1 MDNMMF
7 WLFCGLFFLIGGAQ
21 GGFRNGGVLWN
32 ISQLTCGQRSLVF
45 TLLPNQTEIAPLVL
59 RALDAE
65 GRPRV
70 LQSNPACGTHVEQQA
85 NSSVVVEASYSGC
98 YVNERDGS
106 FVMTVQIE
114 GPVASYKE
122 ELRCPNHLLARDA
135 PSPSMCSAI
144 QASARLPCAA
154 PPITRGDCEALGCC
168 YQPGDR
174 LTPCYYGDKVT
185 AQCTPDGQFSV
196 AISRDVTTP
205 PLDLS
210 SVHLVSAHGSRCA
223 PVSRNEDFVVYR
235 FPLSA
240 CGTTVQASGDQ
251 RVYENELVADRKV
264 LTSHSG
270 SITRDSTFRLTIRCS
285 YSAEDFLPVNIMVS
299 TLPPPLPAVGQGPLA
314 LEMRIAT
321 DEHYSTYYTDREY
334 PVVKLLRDPVY
345 VEVRILQRMDPSLV
359 LVLHQCWATPS
370 TNPLQQPEWLI
381 LVDGCPYEGD
391 NYQTQL
397 VPVGEASGLQFPSHH
412 QRFIVSTFTFVDITS
427 QRALSGPVYFHC
439 SASACMPS
447 GLEHCAVQCPTNLQG
462 RMRRASQSQAW
473 GEEPLSLVTAEGPVD
488 FQAGQE
494 AEDDLAQE
502 GSHGLRPLVEWGEVL
517 VPLAGAVAALS
528 VAVVVALG
536 LRKHWGRWGH
546 ARGTTSA

>member
-1 MDNMMF
+1 M
-7 WLFCGLFFLIGGAQ
+7 AQ
-21 GGFRNGGVLWN
+21 GRCWGKW
-32 ISQLTCGQRSLVF
+32 TEHSLGKSA
-45 TLLPNQTEIAPLVL
+45 PN
-59 RALDAE
+59 AE
-65 GRPRV
+65 GRPRA
-70 LQSNPACGTHVEQQA
+70 LQSSPACGTRVEQQA
-85 NSSVVVEASYSGC
+85 NSSVVVEASYAGC

-122 ELRCPNHLLARDA
+122 ELRCPNHLL
-135 PSPSMCSAI
+135 
-144 QASARLPCAA
+144 
-154 PPITRGDCEALGCC
+154 
-168 YQPGDR
+168 
-174 LTPCYYGDKVT
+174 VT

-285 YSAEDFLPVNIMVS
+285 YSAEDFLPVNVIVS

-370 TNPLQQPEWLI
+370 TNPLQQPEWPI

-447 GLEHCAVQCPTNLQG
+447 GLERCVVQCPTNLQG

-502 GSHGLRPLVEWGEVL
+502 GSHGLRPLLEWGEVL
-517 VPLAGAVAALS
+517 VPLAGAVAALTVS
-528 VAVVVALG
+528 VLVALG
-536 LRKHWGRWGH
+536 LRKHWGRLG
-546 ARGTTSA
+546 SAKLPGPLAVFPSVWPESDWTRSPVLMGLDPPHPAGVTWKFSTGRACGRVCPGRQGPDPEQSL

>member
-1 MDNMMF
+1 
-7 WLFCGLFFLIGGAQ
+7 
-21 GGFRNGGVLWN
+21 VLAN
-32 ISQLTCGQRSLVF
+32 QNSLK
-45 TLLPNQTEIAPLVL
+45 
-59 RALDAE
+59 DAD
-65 GRPRV
+65 GRPRA
-70 LQSNPACGTHVEQQA
+70 LRTSPACGTRVEQQA
-85 NSSVVVEASYSGC
+85 DGSVVVEASYAGC

-114 GPVASYKE
+114 DPVASYKE
-122 ELRCPNHLLARDA
+122 ELRCPNRLLAWDA
-135 PSPSMCSAI
+135 PSPSVCSAI
-144 QASARLPCAA
+144 QAPARLPCAA
-154 PPITRGDCEALGCC
+154 PPITRDDCEELGCC
-168 YQPGDR
+168 YQPSNR

-185 AQCTPDGQFSV
+185 AQCTPEGQFSV
-196 AISRDVTTP
+196 AISRAVTTP

-240 CGTTVQASGDQ
+240 CGTTVQASGAQ
-251 RVYENELVADRKV
+251 RVYENELVADRQV

-270 SITRDSTFRLTIRCS
+270 SITRDSTFRLTVRCS
-285 YSAEDFLPVNIMVS
+285 YSAEDFLPVNVVVS

-321 DEHYSTYYTDREY
+321 DEHYSTYYADREY
-334 PVVKLLRDPVY
+334 PVVKLLRDPVH

-370 TNPLQQPEWLI
+370 TNPLQQPEWPI
-381 LVDGCPYEGD
+381 LVNGCPYEGD

-412 QRFIVSTFTFVDITS
+412 QRFVVSTFTFVDVPS

-439 SASACMPS
+439 SASACLPS
-447 GLEHCAVQCPTNLQG
+447 GPERCVVQCPTNPQG

-488 FQAGQE
+488 FRAGQE
-494 AEDDLAQE
+494 AEEDLAQE
-502 GSHGLRPLVEWGEVL
+502 GSRGLGPLVEWGEVL
-517 VPLAGAVAALS
+517 VPLAGAGAAVA

-536 LRKHWGRWGH
+536 LRKHWGR
-546 ARGTTSA
+546 RGRANRTASA